1 MIKIG
6 YWRLL
11 FLVGSILTVKGSYM
25 PWWCVEDLGVRC
37 ARSMDLLMDR
47 MNPSDT
53 GGLFIVVLAIT
64 VTLLAFFS
72 HKFMWYPIH
81 LLVPGVVTLYLIS
94 FYNILNTEI
103 QSWLD
108 RSTASIRS
116 EDGLYVIHLGVLL
129 MMFSAVAIILSSE
142 SPTTTRR
149 R

>member
-6 YWRLL
+6 YWRLI

-47 MNPSDT
+47 MNPSDS

-72 HKFMWYPIH
+72 HKFIQNPSH
-81 LLVPGVVTLYLIS
+81 LLVSGVVTLCLIS
-94 FYNILNTEI
+94 FYNILNIRI
-103 QSWLD
+103 QSWL
-108 RSTASIRS
+108 
-116 EDGLYVIHLGVLL
+116 E
-129 MMFSAVAIILSSE
+129 
-142 SPTTTRR
+142 
-149 R
+149 